1 MSIVSISRGSYYR
14 GSEVAYKVAGLL
26 GYTCISRDTILES
39 SKDYDVPEIKVM
51 HNFQYAVQ
59 TLERLS
65 FGRERYIHFISS
77 AILRHLKKDNHVYHG
92 LAGQFF
98 LHDVGH
104 VLKVRIIA
112 EMEERVLAEAAR
124 ANISPEKARLQL
136 TIDDEERR
144 KWAMLLYGIDIVDPS
159 LYDMVLNISS
169 MDTDNAADLIAKAVG
184 FPCFQPTEA
193 SRKRIEDHALSAEV
207 KVALFDFPTAGV
219 FVDTGKVVV
228 HVKAPEEQVDAVHAR
243 ISASLQGI
251 EGLRELEIRI
261 APYY

>member
-14 GSEVAYKVAGLL
+14 GSEVAHRVTDIL
-26 GYTCISRDTILES
+26 GYTCISRDTLLES
-39 SKDYDVPEIKVM
+39 SKDYDIPEIKVM

-59 TLERLS
+59 TLDRLS
-65 FGRERYIHFISS
+65 FGRERFINYISS
-77 AILRHLKKDNHVYHG
+77 SILRHLKKDNHVYHG

-112 EMEERVLAEAAR
+112 DMDERVAAEAER
-124 ANISPEKARLQL
+124 AHVSLDQARLQL

-144 KWAMLLYGIDIVDPS
+144 KWAMLLYAIDIVDPS

-169 MDTDNAADLIAKAVG
+169 MGVGDAAALIVQAVG
-184 FPCFQPTEA
+184 FPCYQPTEA
-193 SRKRIEDHALSAEV
+193 SLQKIQDLALLAEV
-207 KVALFDFPTAGV
+207 KATLFDFPTAGV
-219 FVDTGKVVV
+219 FVEEGEGHI
-228 HVKAPEEQVDAVHAR
+228 HVKAPDEQSATIEAR
-243 ISASLQGI
+243 ISSSIQGL
-251 EGLRELEIRI
+251 EGVRELKVRI